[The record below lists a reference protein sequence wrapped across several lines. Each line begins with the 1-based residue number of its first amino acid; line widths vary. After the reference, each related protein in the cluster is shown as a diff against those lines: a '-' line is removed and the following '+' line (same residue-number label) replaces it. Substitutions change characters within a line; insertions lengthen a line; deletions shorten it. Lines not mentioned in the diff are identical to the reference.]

1 MNANT
6 VSLFTYPRAV
16 LGERLLA
23 QRELED
29 RKAERERQQ
38 QQNKKRKRKKNLPL
52 AIAFTAYFNVEGGSV
67 AEFVFFTT
75 YNHNNGMQKIKINN
89 EIDFFFK
96 KKISSKAYIIDRLCN
111 TAVLNIDWELI
122 VDHQTKCHWYHSTFH
137 LRVTFSLFFFQR

>member
-29 RKAERERQQ
+29 HKAERERQQ

-67 AEFVFFTT
+67 AEFVFF
-75 YNHNNGMQKIKINN
+75 YNIQPQQWDAKNKNQQRNW
-89 EIDFFFK
+89 FLLLK
-96 KKISSKAYIIDRLCN
+96 KN
-111 TAVLNIDWELI
+111 
-122 VDHQTKCHWYHSTFH
+122 QF
-137 LRVTFSLFFFQR
+137 